1 MYRRVKKSA
10 GLLIYRA
17 VTRPE
22 AAAVSEGASIR
33 ALEELYRARYHR
45 FLRVAEA
52 AAGDVERGRDA
63 VQDGFA
69 RAIRHRYDFRGEGTL
84 ESWVWS
90 CVLNAARAPLGRRET
105 PQESLDDVPQPPAGT
120 DDAGIA
126 LLLAALPERQR
137 HALFLRYYADLDY
150 QAIADALG
158 IELGTV
164 GATLNKGHAALR
176 RRLKE
181 VQP

>member
-1 MYRRVKKSA
+1 
-10 GLLIYRA
+10 L
-17 VTRPE
+17 
-22 AAAVSEGASIR
+22 R

-52 AAGDVERGRDA
+52 VAGDVERGRDA

-69 RAIRHRYDFRGEGTL
+69 RAIRHRYDFRGEGSL

-90 CVLNAARAPLGRRET
+90 CVLNAARAPVGRRET
-105 PQESLDDVPQPPAGT
+105 PHESFDHLPEPSRSG

-126 LLLAALPERQR
+126 ALLADLPERQR
-137 HALFLRYYADLDY
+137 LALFLRYYADLDY
-150 QAIADALG
+150 QAIAYALG
-158 IELGTV
+158 VELGTV
-164 GATLNKGHAALR
+164 GATINKAHAALR
-176 RRLKE
+176 RRLQE